1 MSSPVVRPAGP
12 ADVPAVLDLWQS
24 SAENASR
31 PDDTAAAVEVLLERD
46 PDALIVAADGALL
59 VGSII
64 AGWTGWR
71 AHLYRLA
78 VRPDRRRQ
86 GIGTALLEAAETRLV
101 ALGATR
107 LDAMV
112 LDGNALG
119 ERIWRAAGYTRQDD
133 WGRWVKPV

>member
-1 MSSPVVRPAGP
+1 MAPFTIRAAEP

-31 PDDTAAAVEVLLERD
+31 PNDTAEAVELLLARD
-46 PDALIVAADGALL
+46 PGALIVVADGEEL
-59 VGSII
+59 VGSVI

-78 VRPDRRRQ
+78 VRPDRRRE
-86 GIGTALLEAAETRLV
+86 GIGGALLQAAETRLIG
-101 ALGATR
+101 LGATR

-112 LDGNALG
+112 LDGNDLG

>member
-1 MSSPVVRPAGP
+1 MSSLNFRAADLV
-12 ADVPAVLDLWQS
+12 DVPAVLELWQS

-31 PDDTAAAVEVLLERD
+31 PVDTAAAVEVLIRRD
-46 PDALIVAADGALL
+46 PDALIVAADGEQL

-78 VRPDRRRQ
+78 VHPDRRRE
-86 GIGTALLEAAETRLV
+86 GIGRALLEAAESRLIG
-101 ALGATR
+101 LGATR

-112 LDGNALG
+112 LDGNELG
-119 ERIWRAAGYTRQDD
+119 ERIWRSAGYVRQDD

>member
-1 MSSPVVRPAGP
+1 MRSFTVRTAVP
-12 ADVPAVLDLWQS
+12 ADIAAVLELWRS

-31 PDDTAAAVEVLLERD
+31 PVDTPESVRVLLHRD
-46 PDALIVAADGALL
+46 PNALLVAADGEQL
-59 VGSII
+59 VGSVI

-78 VRPDRRRQ
+78 VRPDRRRE
-86 GIGTALLEAAETRLV
+86 GIGRALLQAAEARLT

-112 LDGNALG
+112 LDGNDLG
-119 ERIWRAAGYTRQDD
+119 RRIWLADGYVRQDD
-133 WGRWVKPV
+133 WARWVKPV